1 MRIIAGSARSLPLKT
16 IEGRDTRPT
25 TDKTKETLFN
35 VLQCD
40 VPGSYFLDLFAGSGQ
55 IGLEAVSR
63 GANYAVFAENAKK
76 AAICIEDN
84 IRFTKF
90 GDRCRLINSDAITA
104 IRTLEGKYTFDIIFM
119 DPPYDKMLE
128 RDVLEVLKDSSI
140 LKPDTIIVV
149 EASDRTGFDY
159 LSDMGYVIVK
169 EKKYKTNKHVFI
181 KRA

>member
-1 MRIIAGSARSLPLKT
+1 
-16 IEGRDTRPT
+16 
-25 TDKTKETLFN
+25 
-35 VLQCD
+35 
-40 VPGSYFLDLFAGSGQ
+40 
-55 IGLEAVSR
+55 
-63 GANYAVFAENAKK
+63 
-76 AAICIEDN
+76 
-84 IRFTKF
+84 
-90 GDRCRLINSDAITA
+90 
-104 IRTLEGKYTFDIIFM
+104 M

-128 RDVLEVLKDSSI
+128 RDVLEVLKGSSI